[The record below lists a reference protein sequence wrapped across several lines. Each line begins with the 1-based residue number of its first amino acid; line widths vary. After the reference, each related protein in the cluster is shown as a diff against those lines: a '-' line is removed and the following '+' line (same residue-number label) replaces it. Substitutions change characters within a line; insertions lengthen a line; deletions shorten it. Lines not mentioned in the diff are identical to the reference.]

1 MAAWLLEIA
10 REGKLIGKK
19 VLDMG
24 CGTGVRAILAA
35 KKGAADILAA
45 DINPVC
51 VGNTV
56 ENADLN
62 QVTLSCRQSDID
74 GIKEHRFDLILANIN
89 RNVLLDHLPF
99 YAERLCPGG
108 RLLLSGFYEGPDTTA
123 IQEKATQNAL
133 TCLGTRSRTRWAA
146 ALFYK

>member
-1 MAAWLLEIA
+1 MFRI
-10 REGKLIGKK
+10 IDGKK
-19 VLDMG
+19 MMKMG
-24 CGTGVRAILAA
+24 FGTGVVAILAS
-35 KKGAADILAA
+35 KKGADDRLAA
-45 DINPVC
+45 DKAPVL

-74 GIKEHRFDLILANIN
+74 GIKEHSFDLILAKIN

-108 RLLLSGFYEGPDTTA
+108 RLLLSGFYEGPD
-123 IQEKATQNAL
+123 
-133 TCLGTRSRTRWAA
+133 RSEEHTSD
-146 ALFYK
+146 LQ

>member
-24 CGTGVRAILAA
+24 CGTGVLAILAA
-35 KKGAADILAA
+35 KKGAADIRAA
-45 DINPVC
+45 DIDPVC

-62 QVTLSCRQSDID
+62 QGTVSCRQSDID
-74 GIKEHRFDLILANIN
+74 GIKEHSLELILANIKI
-89 RNVLLDHLPF
+89 
-99 YAERLCPGG
+99 G
-108 RLLLSGFYEGPDTTA
+108 RAHG
-123 IQEKATQNAL
+123 EKSVTNA
-133 TCLGTRSRTRWAA
+133 
-146 ALFYK
+146 YMV